1 MWLPIFIKERCLKYA
16 KYIKP
21 KKQRDWIGT
30 ISSIVLFLTFLVLA
44 FFVVVMFYCNVALG
58 YYPISGT
65 SMSPL
70 INASGRNT
78 DYVYATYDVSDITY
92 GDVIIFHH
100 PDNREESGYK
110 QVIKRVI
117 ALAGDNVM
125 VKLNSTQ
132 NYALYIQYHGEG
144 DFVEVTENYVADK
157 SSYSK
162 IYNDFYTT
170 NLDSKLFL
178 DDGYGN
184 KYLHIEEGQIFYAG
198 DNRANSRDCFDYGA
212 QDESNI
218 VAEVRYII
226 YGGTNRVWQVILQL
240 LGIYKWN

>member
-1 MWLPIFIKERCLKYA
+1 MKYA

-30 ISSIVLFLTFLVLA
+30 ISSIVLLIAFLVLA

-58 YYPISGT
+58 YYPIMGT

-70 INASGRNT
+70 INASGQNT

-100 PDNREESGYK
+100 PDTNEASGYK

-117 ALAGDNVM
+117 ALGGDNIMIKDTGRSVP
-125 VKLNSTQ
+125 NSTQ
-132 NYALYIQYHGEG
+132 TYYALYIQYDGEG
-144 DFVEVTENYVADK
+144 AFVEVDENYVVDK
-157 SSYSK
+157 KSYIE
-162 IYNDFYTT
+162 IYNEFYTT
-170 NLDSKLFL
+170 ENSSKLFL
-178 DDGYGN
+178 YDGYGN
-184 KYLHIEEGQIFYAG
+184 RYLHIEEGQIFYAG
-198 DNRANSRDCFDYGA
+198 DNRTNSNDCFDYGA

-218 VAEVRYII
+218 VAEVKYII
-226 YGGTNRVWQVILQL
+226 YGGTNRVWQVVMQM